1 MNTVICISRQFA
13 SGGHEIGN
21 ILSMKFNIPLHDS
34 EIIAECVK
42 KHGINK
48 ELIHSHDEKA
58 SESLLHSIA
67 MGYFGN
73 HFIEAPG
80 DTVFQAQA
88 DVIRDFAQKG
98 PCIIIGRCGG
108 EILRDFPN
116 CRRVFIYAD
125 TDFRQKR
132 AIERYGCD
140 PKEVRNILRQKD
152 RERTAYYTR
161 YADNQWGTINSFDL
175 AISTSSCGIDGAVNV
190 ISAYVEQCEN
200 R

>member
-21 ILSMKFNIPLHDS
+21 ILSMRFNIPLHDS

-73 HFIEAPG
+73 HFIETPG

-98 PCIIIGRCGG
+98 PASSLGAVAGR
-108 EILRDFPN
+108 
-116 CRRVFIYAD
+116 
-125 TDFRQKR
+125 
-132 AIERYGCD
+132 
-140 PKEVRNILRQKD
+140 
-152 RERTAYYTR
+152 
-161 YADNQWGTINSFDL
+161 
-175 AISTSSCGIDGAVNV
+175 SCGIFQTAGEFSFMPIQ
-190 ISAYVEQCEN
+190 ISGKN
-200 R
+200 GP